1 MKNWKLILTAGLMAV
16 LMFALAGCESD
27 SVAPQEDPNIDV
39 ATAEQWSA
47 QALEMISGM
56 AASVPAISEG
66 DFTTVGGATKS
77 AEEPTWDAGQ
87 MAWVMDATATFTE
100 GDPVTSSS
108 ETYVSVWIQFRNDD
122 GPLPAPL
129 GATEM
134 EYRATSGMTLDSTEE
149 GVSHLEFDFATNMI
163 VTYLENGYGLDGT
176 GQASIS
182 ATQTTDQGSQS
193 MSFAMGYGMDLALPF
208 EGCPSGTAWVTAGQF
223 RTDAVYNGQG
233 MVDWTL
239 TGPNY
244 QAEGSDVV
252 ECAGT
257 SLPQ

>member
-1 MKNWKLILTAGLMAV
+1 
-16 LMFALAGCESD
+16 
-27 SVAPQEDPNIDV
+27 
-39 ATAEQWSA
+39 
-47 QALEMISGM
+47 
-56 AASVPAISEG
+56 
-66 DFTTVGGATKS
+66 
-77 AEEPTWDAGQ
+77 
-87 MAWVMDATATFTE
+87 
-100 GDPVTSSS
+100 
-108 ETYVSVWIQFRNDD
+108 
-122 GPLPAPL
+122 
-129 GATEM
+129 
-134 EYRATSGMTLDSTEE
+134 
-149 GVSHLEFDFATNMI
+149 MI
-163 VTYLENGYGLDGT
+163 VTYLDNGYGLDGT

-193 MSFAMGYGMDLALPF
+193 MSFAVGYGMDLALPI